1 MNDVLK
7 CLERQL
13 LIFSAAVAV
22 IASTAFLFGGCC
34 AVWQWYA
41 AGLVALWIGSFG
53 SERRVTLRSSG
64 CFILVLGILWGLS
77 HTMITRTWI
86 DASAYH
92 LPATRLLVERWNP
105 VLDSTPEKITAFGG
119 LQIEDARFLMIM
131 AMPKVAWVFNAVAAA
146 FTCEVLNLFYPL
158 FFVLALALGIHIWLA
173 FREYG
178 SWVGVLAVAFAL
190 SLLPPFNMPV
200 DVAVAVGGIGLLV
213 SMWLVLKGERPDWIA
228 FFCFSFWLSAS
239 KQTGALQCGVMWLVF
254 AALTIRSW
262 VRFRQYA
269 LLGVVLAV
277 AWISVSVAPF
287 YTTWRNYGH
296 PLYPCYTVDEAKYP
310 VQDVVSDFKVQN
322 DDAASM
328 GYLGRFA
335 NAYVSSG
342 LTRLYYRI
350 KTGQRDFC
358 PQAQF
363 FGYGN
368 ADPHPTTPTSTMYK
382 VAFCSLLVL
391 IMAFGRRPD
400 RWAYMIGLAA
410 LFTVPKLMV
419 GYGRYVPWLFWL
431 GLLAIAISSEHRV
444 RFVRR
449 SVIAVVACSA
459 ITLLAPSVLNFSILV
474 DQRYTAEKALA
485 QKVIRSPTALSQTT
499 FSAVGAL
506 SARAYGLQG
515 FEREAKASSVHF
527 YTEEFCVDAT
537 APKSYYQRI
546 QENPS
551 RTRRLLGYPLLML
564 RSIPEFFI
572 LLFS

>member
-1 MNDVLK
+1 MNDIFK

-13 LIFSAAVAV
+13 LVFSAAVTV
-22 IASTAFLFGGCC
+22 IASTVFLFGGCC

-53 SERRVTLRSSG
+53 SERRVALRSSG
-64 CFILVLGILWGLS
+64 CFILALGILWVLS

-92 LPATRLLVERWNP
+92 LPATRLLVEGWNP
-105 VLDSTPEKITAFGG
+105 VLDSTPEKIAAFGG

-146 FTCEVLNLFYPL
+146 FTGEVLNLFYPL
-158 FFVLALALGIHIWLA
+158 FFVLALALGIHIWLV

-213 SMWLVLKGERPDWIA
+213 SMWRVLKGDRPDWIA
-228 FFCFSFWLSAS
+228 LFCFSFWLSAS

-262 VRFRQYA
+262 VRFRQYV
-269 LLGVVLAV
+269 LLGAVLAV
-277 AWISVSVAPF
+277 AWIGVLVAPF

-296 PLYPCYTVDEAKYP
+296 PLYPCYTVDKEKYP
-310 VQDVVSDFKVQN
+310 VQDVVADFKVQN

-328 GYLGRFA
+328 GYVGRFA
-335 NAYVSSG
+335 NAYVSSD

-350 KTGQRDFC
+350 MTGRKDFC

-368 ADPHPTTPTSTMYK
+368 DVPHPVTPTSTLYK
-382 VAFCSLLVL
+382 AAFCALLVL
-391 IMAFGRRPD
+391 TMTFGRRPE
-400 RWAYMIGLAA
+400 RWAYLIGLAA
-410 LFTVPKLMV
+410 MFTIPKLMV
-419 GYGRYVPWLFWL
+419 GYGRYVPWLFWS
-431 GLLAIAISSEHRV
+431 GLLALAIAFEQHA
-444 RFVRR
+444 RFVRL
-449 SVIAVVACSA
+449 SVLVVMSCSA
-459 ITLLAPSVLNFSILV
+459 IALLAPAVLNFSILV
-474 DQRYTAEKALA
+474 DQRYTAEKALEHKMIHSA
-485 QKVIRSPTALSQTT
+485 VALSPKTL
-499 FSAVGAL
+499 SAVGVLAV
-506 SARAYGLQG
+506 RAYGLQS
-515 FEREAKASSVHF
+515 FECKSKNLGNHF
-527 YTEEFCVDAT
+527 YTEEFCINAD
-537 APKSYYQRI
+537 APKSYCRRI
-546 QENPS
+546 QENPN
-551 RTRRLLGYPLLML
+551 RARRLLGYPMLML
-564 RSIPEFFI
+564 RSIPEFFS
-572 LLFS
+572 LL